1 MLKSK
6 DRRAPSS
13 HYAITEVPSPAL
25 AGPQLMAFIKLLE
38 SSRLARKSLLNVN
51 NMDVLHALTL
61 AEAPSLLPQPTPAQ
75 AEFEIQKQ
83 EQWKDERMDAPFA
96 DSEFQTYIKRYEA
109 RKLTPLDVAQTV
121 LRQIRES
128 NEEPEP
134 LKAIIAVHED
144 CLMRD
149 AAASSKRYQ
158 EGQPLSPLDGIPIA
172 VKSEIFVKHLSSQA
186 GTSFLQVPRDHA
198 EATIVMRLRKA
209 GALIVGLTNMHEIGI
224 GVTGANP
231 HYGVARNP
239 YDRKRHTGGSSSGS
253 AAAVAAGLVPMA
265 IGTDGGGSIR
275 IPSSL
280 CGTVGL
286 KPSFSRLSSH
296 GMFPT
301 AVSVCQAGPIAR
313 RAVDCA
319 LAYQIMAGADPLDG
333 RTQLQPPPSLRGL
346 SQLKDLSDLTVGV
359 YDSWFEHADPEV
371 VGLCHNLLVALQ
383 NRGLNVVP
391 IELPELEE
399 ARVAHFITI
408 AAEMY
413 SYMKPYM
420 ARHRNELAP
429 TTRFALALGS
439 ELSSTDYLQAQRVR
453 HRSMRR
459 LDDIFRRV
467 DFIVSPTCATPAP
480 LIQGHNAYRDVLD
493 TVLMGR
499 LMRFA
504 QLFNLTGHPAI
515 SFPAGYTTQ
524 GLPVG
529 IQFAGRWW
537 AEADLLRIA
546 RVGDEL
552 VERRRPASF
561 WAAF

>member
-1 MLKSK
+1 MLKQNS
-6 DRRAPSS
+6 RRAAAA
-13 HYAITEVPSPAL
+13 HYAIKDIPSPAMS
-25 AGPQLMAFIKLLE
+25 GPQLMAFIKVLE
-38 SSRLARKSLLNVN
+38 SSRLARKSLLNIN

-61 AEAPSLLPQPTPAQ
+61 AEAPSLLPLPAATE
-75 AEFEIQKQ
+75 AEAEIQKQ
-83 EQWKDERMDAPFA
+83 EQRKDEPLDGPFP
-96 DSEFQTYIKRYEA
+96 DSEFYTYIRRYES
-109 RKLTPLDVAQTV
+109 RVLTPTDVAQTV

-128 NEEPEP
+128 NEEPQP
-134 LKAIIAVHED
+134 LKAFIAVHED

-158 EGQPLSPLDGIPIA
+158 SGQPLSALDGIPIA

-186 GTSFLQVPRDHA
+186 GTSFLQAPRDYA
-198 EATIVMRLRKA
+198 EATIVTRLRKA

-239 YDRKRHTGGSSSGS
+239 YDRTRHTGGSSSGS

-286 KPSFSRLSSH
+286 KPSFGRIPAQ
-296 GMFPT
+296 GMFPST
-301 AVSVCQAGPIAR
+301 VSVCQAGPIAR
-313 RAVDCA
+313 RAMDCA
-319 LAYQIMAGADPLDG
+319 LAYQIMAGADPLDA
-333 RTQLQPPPSLRGL
+333 RTLLQPPPSLRGI
-346 SQLKDLSDLTVGV
+346 SQVKDLSGMTAGI
-359 YDSWFEHADPEV
+359 YAAWFEHADPEV
-371 VGLCHNLLVALQ
+371 VTLCQNLLDTLQ
-383 NRGLNVVP
+383 KRGLKVVP

-408 AAEMY
+408 AAEMF

-420 ARHRNELAP
+420 ARHRSELAP

-453 HRSMRR
+453 NRVMRR
-459 LDDIFRRV
+459 IDEIFQHV
-467 DFIVSPTCATPAP
+467 DFIVSPTCATTAP
-480 LIQGHNAYRDVLD
+480 RIQGQDSYRDVLD

-515 SFPAGYTTQ
+515 SFPAGYTNE

-546 RVGDEL
+546 RAGDEL
-552 VERRRPASF
+552 VERRQPASF
-561 WAAF
+561 WTAF